1 MRLLSVQDALLFRFR
16 LIIPAFFCKNGIMYD
31 RVWQDLADIFL
42 TNVKKSAKS
51 ANLLYFVAENLP
63 NRDIVTLSKIDFMSI

>member
-1 MRLLSVQDALLFRFR
+1 
-16 LIIPAFFCKNGIMYD
+16 MYD

-63 NRDIVTLSKIDFMSI
+63 NRDIVTLSKVDFMSI